1 MKTQTKKNF
10 NNSKQNYITTIHHYF
25 TQMHHLSSPTLCE
38 LHHSIKTNKKPSP
51 TSIRKDSISTYT
63 YHFKTKQQLL
73 LHYQIKT
80 LYFLKIYIFH
90 NKRFLAVLQQQV
102 HNHSFPKKSSNNNE
116 RQQTFQCHLN
126 KIYNNQEITKPQNKT
141 RLLTQR

>member
-1 MKTQTKKNF
+1 MRISRLYLQIKQIAMKTQTKKNF

-102 HNHSFPKKSSNNNE
+102 HNHSFPKKV
-116 RQQTFQCHLN
+116 QTTMKGN
-126 KIYNNQEITKPQNKT
+126 KHFNAT
-141 RLLTQR
+141 